1 MELADHFLG
10 PELADRHGG
19 IAALGQHFVGVL
31 ALQRGRATHA
41 GTHPRILGRR
51 ADYRNLAELGM
62 EHPLDHLARRGLR
75 IVHDLVHGVDG
86 RRRNA
91 AVLEQLQQ
99 RLAVVRGD
107 RVCDRLFQIVTMA
120 HTAEVRREALV
131 PKRREVEHCHQ
142 PLPEAIVGAGDEDPL
157 PVTATEVAIRRQRRM
172 GRAERLRHGAGEQK
186 PLSVIVQQG
195 HRSLQEG
202 AVDALAQSG
211 LGPVEQG
218 VADAERGEDAG
229 REVEERDAGP
239 DRRAAGLAR
248 DRHDSA
254 ECLHERLVAGAVLA
268 RSGAPERRDRA
279 IDEARVERGQR
290 VVAQAEALHRP
301 RPEILDED
309 VGALDQIAE
318 DLGALRRLQIERQ
331 VSLVAVDHEVRRRL
345 PALVGRPGTRLVAR
359 ARVFH
364 LDDVGAHVGQEHAA
378 KGPGQDAREIEDAD
392 TVEREGAGDHVRYY
406 NAMSRLRDAATQR
419 ILVLDGAM
427 GTMIQAAG
435 LTAPDFG
442 GAQYEGCNEHLN
454 LTRPDVIRGMHDAY
468 LQAGADII
476 STNTF
481 GCAPYVLAEYGLAE
495 RAHEITLAAARLA
508 RASAGERVVVGAMGP
523 STRSISVTRN
533 VTFGQLREADALQAA
548 ALVEGG
554 VDALLLETVQDTLN
568 LKAAAL
574 GVRAAMREAGVD
586 LPLMVSVTI
595 EPMGTMLA
603 GQGVEAL
610 YVALEHLDL
619 FSIGLNCATGPEF
632 MTDHLRSLAALST
645 RFVSVY
651 PNAGLPDERGQ
662 YAETPA
668 SLAFKMTR
676 FVDEG
681 WVNFIGGCCGTTPAH
696 IGALK
701 ALATGRPPRVPAAR
715 ETQAVSGI
723 EVFYPADD
731 NRPLF
736 VGERSNVIGSRRF
749 KELIVADQFEEAAEI
764 GRTQVKNGAQV
775 LDVCL
780 ANPDRDESADMDR
793 FMTQVTRKVKVPLMI
808 DSTDAAVIEAA
819 LRHCQGKSIVNSI
832 NLEDGEER
840 FEKVVPLLRAY
851 GGAVVVGCIDEDK
864 RQGMAVTRA
873 RKLAI
878 AERCHDLLTRKY
890 GVPDRDL
897 IFDALVFPVG
907 TGDANYVGSA
917 VETIE
922 GIRAIKARFPE
933 CKTILGISNVSFG
946 LPPAGREVLNSVF
959 LYHCTKAGLDYAI
972 VNTERLQRYPSIPE
986 EERRL
991 AEDLIYWRGD
1001 DPVAAFAAYFRER
1014 RRAAPAA
1021 ETLSLDQRLARYIV
1035 EGSRDGL
1042 IDDLNA
1048 KLQEAAPLEIVNGPL
1063 MRGMD
1068 EVGRLFNDNQLIV
1081 AEVLQSAEAM
1091 KAAVAHLEQFME
1103 KAASATR
1110 GTIVLATV
1118 KGDVHDIGKNLVDI
1132 ILSNNGYRV
1141 INLGIKVPPEDL
1153 IAAYHTHKPDA
1164 FGLSGLLV
1172 KSAQQMVVTAQDL
1185 RAAAIEIP
1193 LFVGGAALTKR
1204 FAATRIA
1211 AEYGGLTVYAK
1222 DAMEGLDLAN
1232 QLFSA
1237 PTREAMVARVR
1248 REQAALVASA
1258 AGTREAAPAEP
1269 SPPPARRL
1277 ERVAVTA
1284 PPDLELHVLRDV
1296 PLAHIYPYLNLQMLY
1311 GKHLGVRGLVERLL
1325 GAGDPKAL
1333 EVHEIVEALK
1343 RDAVNQGL
1351 LKAHGAYRW
1360 YRARASADAVILY
1373 DASSGREAARF
1384 DFPRQR
1390 DGEGL
1395 CLADYVRDDVDD

>member
-1 MELADHFLG
+1 
-10 PELADRHGG
+10 
-19 IAALGQHFVGVL
+19 
-31 ALQRGRATHA
+31 
-41 GTHPRILGRR
+41 
-51 ADYRNLAELGM
+51 
-62 EHPLDHLARRGLR
+62 
-75 IVHDLVHGVDG
+75 
-86 RRRNA
+86 
-91 AVLEQLQQ
+91 
-99 RLAVVRGD
+99 
-107 RVCDRLFQIVTMA
+107 
-120 HTAEVRREALV
+120 
-131 PKRREVEHCHQ
+131 
-142 PLPEAIVGAGDEDPL
+142 
-157 PVTATEVAIRRQRRM
+157 
-172 GRAERLRHGAGEQK
+172 
-186 PLSVIVQQG
+186 
-195 HRSLQEG
+195 
-202 AVDALAQSG
+202 
-211 LGPVEQG
+211 
-218 VADAERGEDAG
+218 
-229 REVEERDAGP
+229 
-239 DRRAAGLAR
+239 
-248 DRHDSA
+248 
-254 ECLHERLVAGAVLA
+254 
-268 RSGAPERRDRA
+268 
-279 IDEARVERGQR
+279 
-290 VVAQAEALHRP
+290 
-301 RPEILDED
+301 
-309 VGALDQIAE
+309 
-318 DLGALRRLQIERQ
+318 
-331 VSLVAVDHEVRRRL
+331 
-345 PALVGRPGTRLVAR
+345 
-359 ARVFH
+359 
-364 LDDVGAHVGQEHAA
+364 
-378 KGPGQDAREIEDAD
+378 
-392 TVEREGAGDHVRYY
+392 VRYY
-406 NAMSRLRDAATQR
+406 NSMSRLREAVAKR

-427 GTMIQAAG
+427 GTMIQAAD
-435 LTAPDFG
+435 LAAADFG
-442 GAQYEGCNEHLN
+442 GAQYEGCNEYLN
-454 LTRPDVIRGMHDAY
+454 LTRPEVIRSIHAAY
-468 LQAGADII
+468 FEAGADLV

-481 GCAPYVLAEYGLAE
+481 GCAPYVLGEYGLAE
-495 RAHEITLAAARLA
+495 RAYEITLAAGRLA
-508 RASAGERVVVGAMGP
+508 REVAGGRFVVGAMGP

-533 VTFGQLREADALQAA
+533 VTFDEVRDAYALQAA
-548 ALVEGG
+548 ALIAGG
-554 VDALLLETVQDTLN
+554 VDALLLETAQDTLN
-568 LKAAAL
+568 VKAAGL

-586 LPLMVSVTI
+586 LPLMVSGTI

-632 MTDHLRSLAALST
+632 MTDHLRSLAAMST
-645 RFVSVY
+645 RYVSVY

-668 SLAFKMTR
+668 SLAFKMKR

-696 IGALK
+696 IRALK
-701 ALATGRPPRVPAAR
+701 ALVDGRAPRVPARR
-715 ETQAVSGI
+715 EPQAVSGI

-736 VGERSNVIGSRRF
+736 VGERTNVIGSRRF
-749 KELIVADQFEEAAEI
+749 KELIVAEQFEEAAEI
-764 GRTQVKNGAQV
+764 GRAQVKNSAQV

-780 ANPDRDESADMDR
+780 ANPDRDEAVDVDR
-793 FMTQVTRKVKVPLMI
+793 FMAQITRKVKVPLMI
-808 DSTDAAVIEAA
+808 DSTDARVIEAA

-864 RQGMAVTRA
+864 RQGMAVTRQ

-878 AERCHDLLTRKY
+878 AERCHDLLTGKY
-890 GVPDRDL
+890 GLPARDL

-907 TGDANYVGSA
+907 TGDANYIGSA

-922 GIRAIKARFPE
+922 GIRAIKGRFPE

-1014 RRAAPAA
+1014 RTAAPAA
-1021 ETLSLDQRLARYIV
+1021 ETLSLDERLARYIV

-1048 KLQEAAPLEIVNGPL
+1048 KLQDTAPLDIVNGPL

-1141 INLGIKVPPEDL
+1141 INLGIKIPPEEL

-1172 KSAQQMVVTAQDL
+1172 KSAQQMVLTAQDL

-1193 LFVGGAALTKR
+1193 LFVGGAALTRK

-1211 AEYGGLTVYAK
+1211 AEYAGLTLYAK
-1222 DAMEGLDLAN
+1222 DAMDGLDLAN

-1237 PTREAMVARVR
+1237 PTREALVARIR
-1248 REQAALVASA
+1248 REQAELA
-1258 AGTREAAPAEP
+1258 AGPAAVPETAPAAPTPA
-1269 SPPPARRL
+1269 PPRRL
-1277 ERVAVTA
+1277 ERVAVPA
-1284 PPDLELHVLRDV
+1284 PPDLERHVLRDV
-1296 PLAHIYPYLNLQMLY
+1296 PLGQIYPYLNLQMLY
-1311 GKHLGVRGLVERLL
+1311 GKHLGVRGPVERLL
-1325 GAGDPKAL
+1325 ESGDAKAR
-1333 EVHEIVEALK
+1333 EVHEIVEELK
-1343 RDAVNQGL
+1343 RDAVGRGL
-1351 LKAHGAYRW
+1351 LHAHGAYRW
-1360 YRARASADAVILY
+1360 YRARAAGDTLMLLDA
-1373 DASSGREAARF
+1373 AGGEAARF
-1384 DFPRQR
+1384 DFPRQPA
-1390 DGEGL
+1390 GERL
-1395 CLADYVRDDVDD
+1395 CLTDYVRDDADDYVALFAVTCGAGVRELAAAWKDRGEYVRSHALQALAIECAEAFAEMLHSRLRTLWGFPDPPELSISEKLKARYRGIRVSFGYPACPNLADQTTLFRLLEPESFGLTLTEGFMMDPEASVSAVVFHHPAAKYFKAD